1 MHSITRIAPHQTALT
16 AALVVTVLTLIAFI
30 PMMLFSGFGAGHG
43 AMSPGVG
50 FPSGMMLFIPIVQ
63 FLTAYIATAIGALL
77 YNLVARY
84 TGGFR
89 IELSRSEQHQHE
101 TQPE

>member
-1 MHSITRIAPHQTALT
+1 MYNITRIAPHQTALT
-16 AALVVTVLTLIAFI
+16 SALVVTVLTVIAFM
-30 PMMLFSGFGAGHG
+30 PMILFTGFGMRPEGMG
-43 AMSPGVG
+43 MG
-50 FPSGMMLFIPIVQ
+50 FPLGMMLFMPLVQ
-63 FLTAYIATAIGALL
+63 FITAYIAVAIGALL

-89 IELSRSEQHQHE
+89 IELSRNEQHQHE